1 MSAYVLYAVDIGG
14 TFIDEI
20 TAFGINKNT
29 QQMIESADG
38 EVEPTFI
45 SLQQQ
50 TPELSFTTLALAK
63 ALAAVGI
70 SGLAIPGGANPAV
83 FFFQKMLADGG
94 RAGTL
99 QHMMGEVEQGLIV
112 PRTLNASQGGNAT
125 LSYDVAIRYDGTN
138 EPIVFTALQTLTGS
152 PSFSELFTLGP
163 WVINNVELP
172 GMIGATIDFGL
183 DVFRQF
189 TGGDVW
195 PTFLSL
201 KRRANTQLT
210 GRTRETV
217 SMDTFGFVGTAQ
229 GATDSKVYFRK
240 KDQDGA
246 GNVAVGTAEHVV
258 FSIAA
263 GSIRV
268 ESADANHPEPYENN
282 VIITPRNNGTDP
294 TIAVSTASTIV
305 VP

>member
-1 MSAYVLYAVDIGG
+1 MSGHVLYAVDVGG
-14 TFIDEI
+14 TLIDEI
-20 TAFGINKNT
+20 TAFGISKNT
-29 QQMIESADG
+29 QQLIESADG
-38 EVEPTFI
+38 EIEPKYI

-70 SGLAIPGGANPAV
+70 SGFAIPGGVNPAV

-94 RAGTL
+94 REGVL
-99 QHMMGEVEQGLIV
+99 KHMKGEVEKGLIV
-112 PRTLNASQGGNAT
+112 PRTLEVSQGGNAT
-125 LSYDVAIRYDGTN
+125 LRYDVIIRYDGTN
-138 EPIVFTALQTLTGS
+138 EPIVFTALQTLTGA
-152 PSFSELFTLGP
+152 PAFSELFTLGP

-172 GMIGATIDFGL
+172 GMVSATVDFGL

-189 TGGDVW
+189 TGGEVW

-201 KRRANTQLT
+201 RRRANSQFT

-229 GATDSKVYFRK
+229 GVTDSKVYFRK
-240 KDQDGA
+240 KDQDGDA
-246 GNVAVGTAEHVV
+246 NVANAVAEHVLLSV
-258 FSIAA
+258 AA

-268 ESADANHPEPYENN
+268 ERADANHPEPYENN

>member
-1 MSAYVLYAVDIGG
+1 L
-14 TFIDEI
+14 IDEI
-20 TAFGINKNT
+20 TAFSVNKNT
-29 QQMIESADG
+29 QQLIESADG
-38 EVEPTFI
+38 EIEPKYI

-50 TPELSFTTLALAK
+50 MPELSFTTLALAK

-83 FFFQKMLADGG
+83 FFFQKMLEDGG

-99 QHMMGEVEQGLIV
+99 QHMKGEVEQGLIV
-112 PRTLNASQGGNAT
+112 PRTLDVSQGGNAT
-125 LSYDVAIRYDGTN
+125 LRYDVIIRHDGSN
-138 EPIVFTALQTLTGS
+138 EPIVFTASQTLTGS

-172 GMIGATIDFGL
+172 GMIGATVDFGL

-189 TGGDVW
+189 TGGEVW

-201 KRRANTQLT
+201 RQRANTQIT

-217 SMDTFGFVGTAQ
+217 SMDTFGFMGTAQ
-229 GATDSKVYFRK
+229 GATDSKIYFRK
-240 KDQDGA
+240 KSQDGA
-246 GNVAVGTAEHVV
+246 GNVADGTAEHVLISV
-258 FSIAA
+258 AA

-268 ESADANHPEPYENN
+268 EAADASHPEPYENN
-282 VIITPRNNGTDP
+282 VIVTPRNNGTDP
-294 TIAVSTASTIV
+294 TMTVSTASTIV